1 MSTKFF
7 LFLSSQYC
15 VRTLVILLLIPL
27 LKAKSSNRMGKAGQM
42 ESIVENRSAGM
53 KGFGGENGIGGYG
66 MYLSGAGYELG
77 GRFYW
82 IRR

>member
-1 MSTKFF
+1 
-7 LFLSSQYC
+7 
-15 VRTLVILLLIPL
+15 
-27 LKAKSSNRMGKAGQM
+27 MGKAGQM